1 MAGRRKQFYRGVASP
16 VVVREPLLVK
26 ACRMFVELL
35 PTILRTAFVLGAV
48 LFLHEFRE
56 LSADPARTVV
66 VDPPLPVVQE
76 KAEAMPREDASA
88 SMPVLND
95 RVRHFLNCTYEE
107 YRREHFDEC
116 VEQQSLIYRPPQPGP
131 DESGNALYAWPVR
144 YAGLAPRA
152 QGEPAG

>member
-1 MAGRRKQFYRGVASP
+1 MAGRRKQSYRGAASP

-26 ACRMFVELL
+26 ACRTFVELL
-35 PTILRTAFVLGAV
+35 PTILRTGFVLGAV

-66 VDPPLPVVQE
+66 LDPPLPVARE
-76 KAEAMPREDASA
+76 ESGAPPREETPAST
-88 SMPVLND
+88 PVLND

-116 VEQQSLIYRPPQPGP
+116 VEQQSLIYQPPQLGP
-131 DESGNALYAWPVR
+131 DETGNALYAWPVR
-144 YAGLAPRA
+144 YAGLATRE